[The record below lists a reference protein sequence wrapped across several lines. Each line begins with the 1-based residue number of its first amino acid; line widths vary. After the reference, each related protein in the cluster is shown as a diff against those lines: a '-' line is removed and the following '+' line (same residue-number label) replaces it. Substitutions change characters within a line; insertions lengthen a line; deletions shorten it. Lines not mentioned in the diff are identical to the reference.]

1 MTEEKPQKPGQES
14 VYIIAIQIQF
24 FTIPPNAIYE
34 RFIYNEVS
42 KFWSRAG
49 IPVQY
54 SSRCTA
60 KLAKLY
66 NNYRDAQKNSNA
78 EFEQEFSEYLD
89 KLFDIAHGDVQNKVD
104 SDVLKFL
111 NDQRTV
117 RKYHLRIL
125 KSENDSIESV
135 DLTLP
140 PSSKSISEQILSSGT
155 TSTSWQSI
163 SSTFELQGRNYEPK
177 NERGTINILTE
188 DLVATLDS
196 CRISYRN
203 SVRVIS
209 SIASAL
215 GVDTNDLILNKTSFN
230 EYRSKIRKEAAEK
243 TKMLFGDID
252 VGAVV
257 VHWDGKLIPDD
268 LSCKKFDRVP
278 IIVRSYNIEK
288 ILDVPALPDGKGLT
302 QAEAIFTA
310 LQHWGITENVKAICC
325 DTTASNL
332 GCRNGAAIHLE
343 QMLQTELL
351 YLPCRHHIY
360 ELVLGFKETWSTVDQ
375 TKYKNGLVGNKIPR
389 KLMGKV
395 EETNNKIENFLGT
408 TLPRDDYKEFLEL
421 CQIFLGTIDTKKVYF
436 HKPGAFHHARW
447 MSKAIYSLKICI
459 FRDILDIDDETK
471 KNLLDICLFI
481 VFIYVPFWFE
491 APLAALAPNQD
502 LRFLKAVYQYKTIDK
517 QISEAVLNKFKNHL
531 WYLNGET
538 AALSFFDENISFS
551 IKRKMV
557 KALENN
563 ENQDFDSSKRY
574 GIHTISEIV
583 NLQKKD
589 IDFFI
594 NSDSLQFFE
603 RFNIDKNFLK
613 LDVETWAD
621 NNDYLEG
628 LRIVKNLQIVNDVAE
643 RAIKLTQEYINIL
656 TTRED
661 QKQYL
666 IQVVSEY
673 KKKYPNATKACL
685 TKKL

>member
-1 MTEEKPQKPGQES
+1 MPSMRGLLELEVK
-14 VYIIAIQIQF
+14 
-24 FTIPPNAIYE
+24 TIFIE
-34 RFIYNEVS
+34 FIYRLIRKQKLKQNKRNKKKTLAESLQLVINEVS

-125 KSENDSIESV
+125 KSDNDSIESV
-135 DLTLP
+135 DLMLP

-155 TSTSWQSI
+155 TSTSWQST

-257 VHWDGKLIPDD
+257 V
-268 LSCKKFDRVP
+268 P

-288 ILDVPALPDGKGLT
+288 ILDVPALPDGKGLI

-351 YLPCRHHIY
+351 YLPCRHLIY
-360 ELVLGFKETWSTVDQ
+360 ELVLVCVFT
-375 TKYKNGLVGNKIPR
+375 TKIPGTERPNYKNGLVGNKIPR

-408 TLPRDDYKEFLEL
+408 TLPRDDYKELLEL

-447 MSKAIYSLKICI
+447 MSKAIYSLKIYI

-502 LRFLKAVYQYKTIDK
+502 LRFLKAVYQYKTINK

-628 LRIVKNLQIVNDVAE
+628 LRIVKNLQVVNDVAE

-673 KKKYPNATKACL
+673 KKKYPNATKAYL